1 MSTSLQYSA
10 DRARELLNE
19 AIQAGRDLLATGE
32 DWETLASGALSWDS
46 RNQTMLD
53 QMFRTEGFLAMSPK
67 SEYVHPM
74 GLENLFGFSMM
85 DDPTIEKVSRDIQVK
100 TARLEAIRDKLE
112 LYVLEES
119 GKRGKANP
127 AEQRIFIVHGRE
139 VASRA
144 ELELLITGL
153 TSVKPIVLGEQANQG
168 STIIE
173 KLEEHLGS
181 SSSFAVVLLTG
192 DDEGGL
198 KDEGEAKPRAR
209 QNVILELGYAMAA
222 LGRRRVA
229 ILYQE
234 GVEIPSD
241 ILGLAYYEL
250 DSKGAW
256 KTKIAGELLA
266 AGFDVDATQLLP

>member
-1 MSTSLQYSA
+1 MTTSLQFSA
-10 DRARELLNE
+10 DRARELLDG
-19 AIQAGRDLLATGE
+19 AIQAGKDLLATGE
-32 DWETLASGALSWDS
+32 DWEILAAGALSWDS

-67 SEYVHPM
+67 NEYVQPM
-74 GLENLFGFSMM
+74 GLENVFGFSIM

-100 TARLEAIRDKLE
+100 TARLETIRDKVD
-112 LYVLEES
+112 LYASEES
-119 GKRGKANP
+119 SKQVNSNAS
-127 AEQRIFIVHGRE
+127 EQRIFIVHGRE

-144 ELELLITGL
+144 ELELLIARL
-153 TSVKPIVLGEQANQG
+153 TSIKPIVLGEQANQG

-192 DDEGGL
+192 DDEGGS
-198 KDEGEAKPRAR
+198 KDEGNTKPRAR

-256 KTKIAGELLA
+256 KTQIAGELRA
-266 AGFDVDATQLLP
+266 AGFDVDAAQLLP